1 VLIMRVNRFI
11 NARIITQVIYDY
23 NTKFPILDDAGKEIG
38 RKPKW
43 QFKELFT
50 IGLTYKF

>member
-1 VLIMRVNRFI
+1 M
-11 NARIITQVIYDY
+11 TQMIYDY
-23 NTKFPILDDAGKEIG
+23 NTKFPVLDALGKEIG
-38 RKPKW
+38 REPKL